1 MTLRLTTE
9 IDARNILDYFN
20 GFHDG
25 FIQEVSLRS
34 YDSFAKEGPEITDIA
49 HHCTGRFDAVID
61 IAHYNY
67 QSGTQPY
74 HRVVRCQFKH
84 VKDFYVDL
92 RDVKSYEWP
101 IKVVEIQPGQRHN
114 EHGGM
119 ESCFSLVFS
128 WSKLVDNQWSE
139 RRGQVCTF
147 REAEFSEH

>member
-1 MTLRLTTE
+1 MTLYLRSET
-9 IDARNILDYFN
+9 DARDILDYFN

-25 FIQEVSLRS
+25 FIKEVSLRS

-49 HHCTGRFDAVID
+49 HRCTGRFDAVID
-61 IAHYNY
+61 TAHYNY

-74 HRVVRCQFKH
+74 HRVVRCQFKN

-101 IKVVEIQPGQRHN
+101 IKVVDIRPGQRHT

-139 RRGQVCTF
+139 RREQVFTF
-147 REAEFSEH
+147 QEAEFSEH